1 MSYAEVLFSKKEED
15 VRYVKW
21 SRSHMSK
28 AEGFLK
34 GWCMYVHCHALEN
47 QDLRA
52 GPVIPDTS
60 TCDSSRSDPRGT
72 DDMLHCQIQL
82 LYIED
87 CKQCQCMAMN
97 SSIQVHHPV
106 HTGSVFG

>member
-1 MSYAEVLFSKKEED
+1 MSYAEMLFSKKEED
-15 VRYVKW
+15 VGYVKW

-34 GWCMYVHCHALEN
+34 DWCMYVHRHALES

-60 TCDSSRSDPRGT
+60 TVR
-72 DDMLHCQIQL
+72 QF
-82 LYIED
+82 
-87 CKQCQCMAMN
+87 KK
-97 SSIQVHHPV
+97 
-106 HTGSVFG
+106 